1 MSFYSNIIFVI
12 VVTLAKMSKIIK
24 KKSLENEKNW

>member
-24 KKSLENEKNW
+24 KKEFRK